1 MQVEDALSH
10 FRTWYP
16 ASLFFTK
23 NSRGNY
29 FIFSRNRGN
38 RLQLYKH
45 SIFFSEDFGWLLL
58 ALAENG
64 IKQLRERVAPV
75 PHFEVWYKPVMDEL
89 LQLHVLHDIR
99 CEDCGAPQ

>member
-1 MQVEDALSH
+1 MQVENALSH

-29 FIFSRNRGN
+29 FIFSRNK
-38 RLQLYKH
+38 LQLYKH
-45 SIFFSEDFGWLLL
+45 FIFFSEDFGWLVL

-64 IKQLRERVAPV
+64 IKKLRERERVAPV
-75 PHFEVWYKPVMDEL
+75 PHFELWYKPVMDEL
-89 LQLHVLHDIR
+89 LQLRLT
-99 CEDCGAPQ
+99 QY